1 MALTG
6 DLRNFNFVDIFQIIG
21 RDRKSGILFVE
32 WKDLTC
38 AYYVKEGEI
47 IFARPIDKVY
57 RVYADKDFDLLL
69 SKLRISAESLPK
81 TIERFLISRLNM
93 KEGIF
98 SLMPGFIKYGR
109 EYSVVYPI
117 EELIVLA
124 SRNLTPE
131 EVERKI
137 SDELLLFERVPG
149 KEEVLQKA
157 KLNQIERHILS
168 LVNGERTV
176 LQIRQMVNQDS
187 LLVDRALYAFLSL
200 ELIRRKKKE
209 VKQKQAPITLELLA
223 KIIERIRS
231 L

>member
-6 DLRNFNFVDIFQIIG
+6 DLRSFNFADIFQVIG

-47 IFARPIDKVY
+47 IFSRPIDKVY
-57 RVYADKDFDLLL
+57 RAYADKDFDLLL
-69 SKLRISAESLPK
+69 SKLRMSTESLPK

-98 SLMPGFIKYGR
+98 SFTPGFIKYGG
-109 EYSVVYPI
+109 EYPVVYPI

-124 SRNLTPE
+124 SRYLTPE

-137 SDELLLFERVPG
+137 SDELLLFERVPDR
-149 KEEVLQKA
+149 EEVLQKA
-157 KLNQIERHILS
+157 KLNQMEGHILS
-168 LVNGERTV
+168 LVDGERTV

-187 LLVDRALYAFLSL
+187 LLVDRALYALL
-200 ELIRRKKKE
+200 ALGLIRRKKKE

>member
-6 DLRNFNFVDIFQIIG
+6 DLRSFNFADIFQVIG
-21 RDRKSGILFVE
+21 RDRKSGILFME

-57 RVYADKDFDLLL
+57 RVYADKDFDILLNKLRMSVESL
-69 SKLRISAESLPK
+69 SKTL
-81 TIERFLISRLNM
+81 ERFLISRLNM

-98 SLMPGFIKYGR
+98 SFTPGFIKYGG
-109 EYSVVYPI
+109 EYPVVYPI

-124 SRNLTPE
+124 SRYLTPE

-137 SDELLLFERVPG
+137 SDELLLFERVPS

-157 KLNQIERHILS
+157 KLNQMEGHILS
-168 LVNGERTV
+168 LIDGERTV

-187 LLVDRALYAFLSL
+187 LFVDRTLYALL
-200 ELIRRKKKE
+200 ALGLIRRKKKE